1 MTEPDPKGS
10 GFYFDVAELRIY
22 APNVGCELGIDQM
35 IAALVDTERSAEL
48 ARRTTNLVKWAA
60 RGFSTSSVS
69 KVCSY
74 RTKARSH
81 ASRSGPKNRPR
92 RKCGADWTEK
102 HQPGTMPLARIS
114 AASDKA
120 MILGGNAK
128 RLFKI

>member
-60 RGFSTSSVS
+60 RWFFHLVAFPGVLLP
-69 KVCSY
+69 
-74 RTKARSH
+74 H
-81 ASRSGPKNRPR
+81 E
-92 RKCGADWTEK
+92 GAEPCIEVRTEK
-102 HQPGTMPLARIS
+102 RQPGTMPLARIS